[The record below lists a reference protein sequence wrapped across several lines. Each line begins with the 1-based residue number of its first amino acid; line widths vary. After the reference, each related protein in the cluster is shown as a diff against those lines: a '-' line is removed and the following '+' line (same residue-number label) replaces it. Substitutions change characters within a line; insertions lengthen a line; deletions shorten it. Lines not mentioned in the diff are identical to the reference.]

1 MEPISTGGIAVSA
14 SQLAARPRR
23 GKALGLVAAAILGIA
38 IISQP
43 TLAHAAHGGGG
54 FHGGGFHGGGF
65 HGGGFHRGEFHGG
78 YRGWRAFPRR
88 GISSGRV
95 SRRIS
100 WLACQR
106 LRLVGLGLHSPAFGY
121 WR

>member
-54 FHGGGFHGGGF
+54 FHGGGFH
-65 HGGGFHRGEFHGG
+65 RGEVHGG
-78 YRGWRAFPRR
+78 YRGWRAR
-88 GISSGRV
+88 GYGWSGWGYTARP
-95 SRRIS
+95 SGIG
-100 WLACQR
+100 AKA
-106 LRLVGLGLHSPAFGY
+106 PIAFVAV
-121 WR
+121 